1 MFLNPI
7 RKNKILAKNI
17 RIYSNKSSDS
27 LLAQLQVRGQL
38 YWPPAFG
45 LGPIQ
50 LTSEKSLFIC
60 SLVNKKPCSLR
71 VPPAGI
77 LGDEM
82 GLGKTV
88 EVLGCML
95 HNPRENISRPEQLPI
110 LADEVKSETKTK
122 KKKAKKDAKKKEK
135 MSKES
140 EKVDIK
146 TPVEEPDSDT
156 GSTIIYSNYTQTK
169 TPNYSDA
176 KLKIDDIPNNQ
187 TDGTEKTLKTDNLDS
202 STSAMDC
209 SQNANI
215 SQSVDKNA
223 EIVYPGPSGLADDS
237 TKSNNS
243 ETREVLISDAIT
255 ERKEHLGDSDVSE
268 NNKKKDKP
276 SEPIETFVA
285 SVTDATKFPIGS
297 EAKDDESIK
306 TGRPG
311 AMVPKELLKE
321 EVDNDHSVDNIIEQ
335 IEADSFDEIKSLS
348 NKDSVSKNSQGKRK
362 SESNVMKRKT
372 PDSESDAVKVE
383 HKPGRNIFTEM
394 PASQRECFEC
404 ICGATEAAATKKD
417 AKKHPV
423 QCVKCSL
430 WQHAECVNYDLRDV
444 FRGEF
449 MCPHCHVSSVSIHMV
464 QSFQDYS

>member
-1 MFLNPI
+1 
-7 RKNKILAKNI
+7 
-17 RIYSNKSSDS
+17 
-27 LLAQLQVRGQL
+27 
-38 YWPPAFG
+38 
-45 LGPIQ
+45 
-50 LTSEKSLFIC
+50 
-60 SLVNKKPCSLR
+60 
-71 VPPAGI
+71 
-77 LGDEM
+77 M

-110 LADEVKSETKTK
+110 LIDEVKCETKSK
-122 KKKAKKDAKKKEK
+122 KKKAKKDVKKKEK
-135 MSKES
+135 ISKKND
-140 EKVDIK
+140 KVNAETSID
-146 TPVEEPDSDT
+146 EPDSDT
-156 GSTIIYSNYTQTK
+156 GSTIIYSNYAQTE
-169 TPNYSDA
+169 TSNNSDV
-176 KLKIDDIPNNQ
+176 KFKIEDVQNKY
-187 TDGTEKTLKTDNLDS
+187 TDGTEKSLKTDNLDS

-243 ETREVLISDAIT
+243 ETREVPISDAIT

-268 NNKKKDKP
+268 NNKNSDEA

-297 EAKDDESIK
+297 EAKDDECIS
-306 TGRPG
+306 TDGPG
-311 AMVPKELLKE
+311 AMVSTDLLKE
-321 EVDNDHSVDNIIEQ
+321 EVENSVDNTIEQ

-348 NKDSVSKNSQGKRK
+348 NDDSVSKKNSQDKRK
-362 SESNVMKRKT
+362 SESNVMKRKM
-372 PDSESDAVKVE
+372 PDSDSNMVQVE

-430 WQHAECVNYDLRDV
+430 WQHAECVNYDLRDG

-449 MCPHCHVSSVSIHMV
+449 MCPHCHVSSVSISVNVLKLLH
-464 QSFQDYS
+464 

>member
-1 MFLNPI
+1 
-7 RKNKILAKNI
+7 
-17 RIYSNKSSDS
+17 
-27 LLAQLQVRGQL
+27 
-38 YWPPAFG
+38 
-45 LGPIQ
+45 
-50 LTSEKSLFIC
+50 
-60 SLVNKKPCSLR
+60 
-71 VPPAGI
+71 
-77 LGDEM
+77 M

-95 HNPRENISRPEQLPI
+95 HNPRENISKPEQLPI
-110 LADEVKSETKTK
+110 LIGEVKCETKTK

-135 MSKES
+135 KSKES
-140 EKVDIK
+140 EKVDTK

-156 GSTIIYSNYTQTK
+156 GSTIIYSNYAQTE
-169 TPNYSDA
+169 TSDNSDV
-176 KLKIDDIPNNQ
+176 KFKIEDVQNNQ
-187 TDGTEKTLKTDNLDS
+187 TNGTEKTLKTDHLDS

-223 EIVYPGPSGLADDS
+223 DIVNPGPSGLADDS
-237 TKSNNS
+237 TKLNNS
-243 ETREVLISDAIT
+243 ETREVSISDAIT
-255 ERKEHLGDSDVSE
+255 ERKEHLGDSDVSVNNE
-268 NNKKKDKP
+268 KRDKAAVTHVRNDVPANNKHSDVA
-276 SEPIETFVA
+276 SEPIESFVA
-285 SVTDATKFPIGS
+285 SVTDATKVSIGS
-297 EAKDDESIK
+297 EAKDDECIS
-306 TGRPG
+306 TDGPG
-311 AMVPKELLKE
+311 AVVLTDLLKE
-321 EVDNDHSVDNIIEQ
+321 EVENSVDNTIEQ

-348 NKDSVSKNSQGKRK
+348 NEECVSKNSQGKRK

-372 PDSESDAVKVE
+372 SDSDRDTIQVE

-449 MCPHCHVSSVSIHMV
+449 MCPHCHVSSVSIYMIE
-464 QSFQDYS
+464 SFQDYS

>member
-1 MFLNPI
+1 
-7 RKNKILAKNI
+7 
-17 RIYSNKSSDS
+17 
-27 LLAQLQVRGQL
+27 
-38 YWPPAFG
+38 
-45 LGPIQ
+45 
-50 LTSEKSLFIC
+50 
-60 SLVNKKPCSLR
+60 
-71 VPPAGI
+71 
-77 LGDEM
+77 M

-95 HNPRENISRPEQLPI
+95 HNPRENISKPEQLPI
-110 LADEVKSETKTK
+110 LYDEVKCETKTK
-122 KKKAKKDAKKKEK
+122 KKKAKKDGKKKEK
-135 MSKES
+135 MSKKND
-140 EKVDIK
+140 KVNAK
-146 TPVEEPDSDT
+146 TSVDEPDSDT
-156 GSTIIYSNYTQTK
+156 GSTVIYSNYIQTE
-169 TPNYSDA
+169 TSDNSEV
-176 KLKIDDIPNNQ
+176 KFKIDDIQNNQ
-187 TDGTEKTLKTDNLDS
+187 THGTEKTLKSNNLDS

-209 SQNANI
+209 SQNVNI

-237 TKSNNS
+237 TKLNNS
-243 ETREVLISDAIT
+243 ETKEVPISDASTAIKD
-255 ERKEHLGDSDVSE
+255 ELGDIDVPGNNEKSDETAVTDVTNAVPG
-268 NNKKKDKP
+268 NNKNSYEA

-297 EAKDDESIK
+297 EAKDDECIS
-306 TGRPG
+306 TDGPD
-311 AMVPKELLKE
+311 AMVPTDLLKE
-321 EVDNDHSVDNIIEQ
+321 EVENSVGNTLEQ

-348 NKDSVSKNSQGKRK
+348 NEDSLSKKKSQGKRK

-372 PDSESDAVKVE
+372 PDSDSDTVQTE

-430 WQHAECVNYDLRDV
+430 WQHAECVNYDLKDV

>member
-1 MFLNPI
+1 
-7 RKNKILAKNI
+7 
-17 RIYSNKSSDS
+17 
-27 LLAQLQVRGQL
+27 
-38 YWPPAFG
+38 
-45 LGPIQ
+45 
-50 LTSEKSLFIC
+50 
-60 SLVNKKPCSLR
+60 
-71 VPPAGI
+71 
-77 LGDEM
+77 M

-110 LADEVKSETKTK
+110 LIDEVKCETKTK

-140 EKVDIK
+140 EKVDTK
-146 TPVEEPDSDT
+146 TPVEELDSDT
-156 GSTIIYSNYTQTK
+156 GSTVIYSNYTQTE
-169 TPNYSDA
+169 TSNNSDV
-176 KLKIDDIPNNQ
+176 KFKVEDVQNNQ
-187 TDGTEKTLKTDNLDS
+187 TDGTEKTLKTDNHDS

-209 SQNANI
+209 SQNADI

-223 EIVYPGPSGLADDS
+223 DIVYPGPSGLADDS
-237 TKSNNS
+237 TKLLNS
-243 ETREVLISDAIT
+243 KTRDVPTHNAST
-255 ERKEHLGDSDVSE
+255 EIKDELGDIDVSGNNGKSDE
-268 NNKKKDKP
+268 AAVTDVTNDVSGNNKNSDEA
-276 SEPIETFVA
+276 SERIETIVA
-285 SVTDATKFPIGS
+285 SVTDATKVSIGS
-297 EAKDDESIK
+297 DKKNYESIK
-306 TGRPG
+306 TDRPG
-311 AMVPKELLKE
+311 AMLPTDLLKE
-321 EVDNDHSVDNIIEQ
+321 EVENSVNNTIEQ

-348 NKDSVSKNSQGKRK
+348 NEDTVSKKNSQGKRK

-372 PDSESDAVKVE
+372 PDSDSNAVQVE

>member
-1 MFLNPI
+1 
-7 RKNKILAKNI
+7 
-17 RIYSNKSSDS
+17 
-27 LLAQLQVRGQL
+27 
-38 YWPPAFG
+38 
-45 LGPIQ
+45 
-50 LTSEKSLFIC
+50 
-60 SLVNKKPCSLR
+60 
-71 VPPAGI
+71 
-77 LGDEM
+77 M

-110 LADEVKSETKTK
+110 LIDEVKCETKTK
-122 KKKAKKDAKKKEK
+122 KKKAKKDGKKKEK

-140 EKVDIK
+140 EKVDTK

-156 GSTIIYSNYTQTK
+156 GSTVIYSNYAQTE
-169 TPNYSDA
+169 TSANSDV
-176 KLKIDDIPNNQ
+176 KFKIEDVQNNQ
-187 TDGTEKTLKTDNLDS
+187 TNGTEKTLKTDSLDS
-202 STSAMDC
+202 STNAMDC

-237 TKSNNS
+237 TKLNNS
-243 ETREVLISDAIT
+243 ETREVPISDAIT
-255 ERKEHLGDSDVSE
+255 ERKEHLGDSDE
-268 NNKKKDKP
+268 A
-276 SEPIETFVA
+276 SEPIESFVA
-285 SVTDATKFPIGS
+285 SVTDATKFLIGS
-297 EAKDDESIK
+297 EAKDVEN
-306 TGRPG
+306 GPG
-311 AMVPKELLKE
+311 AMVQNDLLKE
-321 EVDNDHSVDNIIEQ
+321 EVENSVDNTIEQ

-348 NKDSVSKNSQGKRK
+348 NVDSVSKSNSQGKRK

-372 PDSESDAVKVE
+372 PDSDSDRVQIE

-464 QSFQDYS
+464 QGLPDYS